1 MNDDYRSTL
10 ASVCEH
16 KRSYEPV
23 IVDSLRNTFSPNNE
37 LKITQTAIAGDVFTN
52 FNTSYLELELE
63 CNEFK
68 ENNVKM
74 TTESVKYWPV
84 TGQPACLVSR
94 ITGDYKFIDPST
106 GDEIACD
113 LSNNELHIGLYRSII
128 NLIYMPKS
136 IHSQN
141 AELTEFP
148 YIGIN
153 GYGYDDGKVRE
164 VAIPENKRMFL
175 NNIPFYNTDG
185 NGNFVAKIRI
195 PWNSLL
201 DIGAQPYLVNVKSMN
216 LTISWNKEDDFF
228 EKEYSIEEKGEGD
241 NTVIKTYTHGPIK
254 IKTARTV
261 TDYYRVNNLKNLPW
275 GEEALIRPNIFPIG
289 QNYQIKGDQLRW
301 HQSFRIPYAPKA
313 CFLFFTD
320 TDNHLDKLRP
330 LNIDYF
336 RCYTGSGFSSHLPQY
351 DNIYLTG
358 EHPDGKVLIGN
369 IPDSRFFDELM
380 YVANP
385 AEEHIINYD
394 TFTKYYRIYAV
405 DFESSAE
412 LLANQNEIYFEL
424 KFKNKRFDND
434 NNPLNLNVHVVFIEN
449 APDYNISVEPIA

>member
-68 ENNVKM
+68 EGDNKN
-74 TTESVKYWPV
+74 TTDPVVYWPV

-141 AELTEFP
+141 TELTELP

-153 GYGYDDGKVRE
+153 GYNYEDDSIRE
-164 VAIPENKRMFL
+164 IAIPNDKHMFL
-175 NNIPFYNTDG
+175 NSITFYNTDG
-185 NGNFVAKIRI
+185 EGNFVAKIRI

-228 EKEYSIEEKGEGD
+228 VKEYTIDGK
-241 NTVIKTYTHGPIK
+241 KLTHSPIT

-261 TDYYRVNNLKNLPW
+261 TDYYRVNNLKSLPW
-275 GEEALIRPNIFPIG
+275 GEEALVRPNIFPIG
-289 QNYQIKGDQLRW
+289 QNYQIKGEQLRW

-313 CFLFFTD
+313 CFLFFTN
-320 TDNHLDKLRP
+320 TENHLVSLKP

-351 DNIYLTG
+351 DNIYITG
-358 EHPDGKVLIGN
+358 DDPEGMRLIRD

-424 KFKNKRFDND
+424 KFKHKRLDD
-434 NNPLNLNVHVVFIEN
+434 DGNPINLNVHVVFIEN

>member
-1 MNDDYRSTL
+1 MNDEYRSTL

-68 ENNVKM
+68 EDGTRLTIDPVI
-74 TTESVKYWPV
+74 YWRV
-84 TGQPACLVSR
+84 NGQPACLVSR

-136 IHSQN
+136 VHSQN
-141 AELTEFP
+141 AELTELP

-153 GYGYDDGKVRE
+153 GYSYEDDSVRE
-164 VAIPENKRMFL
+164 MEIPNDIKLFL
-175 NNIPFYNTDG
+175 NSIPFYNTDG
-185 NGNFVAKIRI
+185 NGNFVAKVRI

-228 EKEYSIEEKGEGD
+228 EKEFTTNENVKC
-241 NTVIKTYTHGPIK
+241 TRGPIT

-261 TDYYRVNNLKNLPW
+261 TDYYRVNNLKSLPW
-275 GEEALIRPNIFPIG
+275 GEEALVRPNIFPIG
-289 QNYQIKGDQLRW
+289 QNYQIKGEQVRW

-313 CFLFFTD
+313 CFLFFTN
-320 TDNHLDKLRP
+320 TENHLVSLKP

-358 EHPDGKVLIGN
+358 NASENKILIKDV
-369 IPDSRFFDELM
+369 PDSRFFDELM

-424 KFKNKRFDND
+424 KFKNQRAED
-434 NNPLNLNVHVVFIEN
+434 LNVHVVFIEN

>member
-68 ENNVKM
+68 VDDTKI
-74 TTESVKYWPV
+74 TTDPVVYWLV

-141 AELTEFP
+141 TELTELP

-153 GYGYDDGKVRE
+153 GYNYEDERIRE
-164 VAIPENKRMFL
+164 IAIPDDKHMFL
-175 NNIPFYNTDG
+175 NSILFYNTDG

-228 EKEYSIEEKGEGD
+228 VKEYTIDGK
-241 NTVIKTYTHGPIK
+241 KLTHSPIT

-261 TDYYRVNNLKNLPW
+261 TDYYRVNNLKSLPW
-275 GEEALIRPNIFPIG
+275 GEEALLRPNIFPIG
-289 QNYQIKGDQLRW
+289 QNYQIKGNQLRW

-313 CFLFFTD
+313 CFLFFTN
-320 TDNHLDKLRP
+320 TENHLVSLKA

-351 DNIYLTG
+351 DNIYITG
-358 EHPDGKVLIGN
+358 DDPEGMRLIRD

-424 KFKNKRFDND
+424 KFKHQRLDDD
-434 NNPLNLNVHVVFIEN
+434 NNPMNLNVHVVFIEN

>member
-68 ENNVKM
+68 VDDTKI
-74 TTESVKYWPV
+74 TTDPVVYWLV

-141 AELTEFP
+141 TELTELP

-153 GYGYDDGKVRE
+153 GYNYEDERIRE
-164 VAIPENKRMFL
+164 IAIPDDKHMFL
-175 NNIPFYNTDG
+175 NSILFYNTDG

-228 EKEYSIEEKGEGD
+228 VKEYTIDGK
-241 NTVIKTYTHGPIK
+241 KLTHSPIT

-261 TDYYRVNNLKNLPW
+261 TDYYRVNNLKSLPW
-275 GEEALIRPNIFPIG
+275 GEEALVRPNIFPIG
-289 QNYQIKGDQLRW
+289 QNYPNCNCW
-301 HQSFRIPYAPKA
+301 
-313 CFLFFTD
+313 
-320 TDNHLDKLRP
+320 
-330 LNIDYF
+330 
-336 RCYTGSGFSSHLPQY
+336 
-351 DNIYLTG
+351 
-358 EHPDGKVLIGN
+358 
-369 IPDSRFFDELM
+369 
-380 YVANP
+380 
-385 AEEHIINYD
+385 
-394 TFTKYYRIYAV
+394 
-405 DFESSAE
+405 
-412 LLANQNEIYFEL
+412 
-424 KFKNKRFDND
+424 
-434 NNPLNLNVHVVFIEN
+434 
-449 APDYNISVEPIA
+449 

>member
-1 MNDDYRSTL
+1 MNDEYRSTL

-68 ENNVKM
+68 VNGTKI
-74 TTESVKYWPV
+74 TEDPVVYWHV

-136 IHSQN
+136 VHSQN
-141 AELTEFP
+141 AELTELP

-153 GYGYDDGKVRE
+153 GYNYEDERIRE
-164 VAIPENKRMFL
+164 IAIPDDKHMFL
-175 NNIPFYNTDG
+175 NSILFYNTDG

-228 EKEYSIEEKGEGD
+228 EKEFTTNENVKC
-241 NTVIKTYTHGPIK
+241 TRGPIT

-275 GEEALIRPNIFPIG
+275 GEEALVRPNIFPIG

-313 CFLFFTD
+313 CFLFFTN
-320 TDNHLDKLRP
+320 TENHLVSLKA

-351 DNIYLTG
+351 DNIYITG
-358 EHPDGKVLIGN
+358 DDPEGMRLIRD

-424 KFKNKRFDND
+424 KFKEKRYDD
-434 NNPLNLNVHVVFIEN
+434 DGPLNLNVHVVFIEN

>member
-68 ENNVKM
+68 VDDTKI
-74 TTESVKYWPV
+74 TTDPVVYWLV

-141 AELTEFP
+141 TELTELP

-153 GYGYDDGKVRE
+153 GYNYEDERIRE
-164 VAIPENKRMFL
+164 IAIPDDKHMFL
-175 NNIPFYNTDG
+175 NSILFYNTDG

-228 EKEYSIEEKGEGD
+228 VKEYTIDGK
-241 NTVIKTYTHGPIK
+241 KLTHSPIT

-261 TDYYRVNNLKNLPW
+261 TDYYRVNNLKSLPW
-275 GEEALIRPNIFPIG
+275 GEEALVRPNIFPIG

-313 CFLFFTD
+313 CFLFFTN
-320 TDNHLDKLRP
+320 TENHLVSLKA

-351 DNIYLTG
+351 DNIYITG
-358 EHPDGKVLIGN
+358 DDPEGMRLIRD

-424 KFKNKRFDND
+424 KFKNLRDED
-434 NNPLNLNVHVVFIEN
+434 LNVHVVFIEN